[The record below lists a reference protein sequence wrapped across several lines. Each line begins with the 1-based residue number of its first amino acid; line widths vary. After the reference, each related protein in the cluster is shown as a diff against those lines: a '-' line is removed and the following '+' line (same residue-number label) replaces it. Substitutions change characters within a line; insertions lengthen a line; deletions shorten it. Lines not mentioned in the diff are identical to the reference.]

1 MKYISMREHDENGRT
16 FTSSIMQDDSGNI
29 LINVD
34 GHQIVLDDARCI
46 ALKEM
51 LEIWQKKN
59 KVELCHEN
67 CDACYNCLKGQKG
80 QCRWSNDLKAGVV
93 KG

>member
-59 KVELCHEN
+59 KVEFSYEVS
-67 CDACYNCLKGQKG
+67 AKTGERT
-80 QCRWSNDLKAGVV
+80 RWSCAMRSAMPVITV
-93 KG
+93 